1 MRWRSVAALLLVLPT
16 ALVSRAIAA
25 TEMAVTVDDLPAH
38 GALPRGATRL
48 AIAAQ
53 VIRALRQHAVP
64 DVYGFANGG
73 PLQSNPELEG
83 VLRAW
88 RQAGFLLGNHTFSH
102 SDLTRVSTTD
112 YTVDIERNQELL
124 ARLLP
129 PGSPKYFRYPYLH
142 EGNTREKR
150 EAIRRWL
157 AARGYTIAQVTV
169 TVEDDWAWND
179 VYARCVGLGDT
190 PAITRLKSLFLET
203 ALSRLAAF
211 EDLSVRLFR
220 RPIKHILV
228 AHISAFEALML
239 GDLLAAYRAAGIRFI
254 SLQEAVQDSAY
265 TIDPGFVGDGGRTF
279 LAQVAHTR
287 HVSVPDAL
295 SRAPEAFGTLCRS

>member
-1 MRWRSVAALLLVLPT
+1 GRDGGRPSG
-16 ALVSRAIAA
+16 SRR
-25 TEMAVTVDDLPAH
+25 PA
-38 GALPRGATRL
+38 PRATRL

-142 EGNTREKR
+142 EGNTRETR
-150 EAIRRWL
+150 EAFRRWL
-157 AARGYTIAQVTV
+157 APRGHSIA
-169 TVEDDWAWND
+169 
-179 VYARCVGLGDT
+179 
-190 PAITRLKSLFLET
+190 
-203 ALSRLAAF
+203 
-211 EDLSVRLFR
+211 
-220 RPIKHILV
+220 
-228 AHISAFEALML
+228 
-239 GDLLAAYRAAGIRFI
+239 
-254 SLQEAVQDSAY
+254 
-265 TIDPGFVGDGGRTF
+265 
-279 LAQVAHTR
+279 

-295 SRAPEAFGTLCRS
+295 SRAPEEFGTLCRP